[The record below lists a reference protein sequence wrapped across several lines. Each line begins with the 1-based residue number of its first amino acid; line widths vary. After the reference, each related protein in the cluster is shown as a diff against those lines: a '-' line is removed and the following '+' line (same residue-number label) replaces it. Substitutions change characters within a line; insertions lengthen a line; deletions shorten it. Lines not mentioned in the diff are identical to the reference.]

1 MDVLDACYDQIS
13 GGREGHGDLGGEPR
27 DSIADTSCSGVPN
40 PDVVVHYANCT
51 FCKSDVLEK
60 RVSLV

>member
-40 PDVVVHYANCT
+40 PDVVASVGIHCRANVPAV
-51 FCKSDVLEK
+51 FGM
-60 RVSLV
+60 R

>member
-1 MDVLDACYDQIS
+1 MA
-13 GGREGHGDLGGEPR
+13 
-27 DSIADTSCSGVPN
+27 
-40 PDVVVHYANCT
+40 VVGSNWNKMVGAVVALEATVHYANCT